1 MKYKHLL
8 IYLII
13 SSLILGLFIP
23 KIKSPINTTENFF
36 FSIVSF
42 ISIVVYLFTFRKL
55 YRTWVRFETLFL
67 IGFIIVHFQIPFFY
81 SLNIQPSNPYYVWLN
96 KNVVNFATWLS
107 AFSIHLWMIGSVIAT
122 IKSANSKREFISS
135 KSQYNVKKLDYILLF
150 SFLGFFGLAGG
161 ALLKGSHDGMG
172 SWGEGASYFMI
183 LLRVSLYF
191 RIFIFFKSLRK
202 ITLSNIIR
210 GNIIFLCILLLYI
223 LTFLLVGDRGPFMQI
238 VIVIALCFGVFVKRI
253 SLGSLFLLII
263 TGALLLSIIGLG
275 RSSEDANI
283 FEVGLSKYQSSK
295 SNPTEELAT
304 SVRIMYRA
312 LSNFPNNYSY
322 LYGLQFV
329 IGILGIIPFA
339 SSFFISTF
347 NIPAEFTAS
356 SRLFTFIGQG
366 RNSTYGEGTEII
378 SDIYINFGILGVF
391 FFMFLYGYLTS
402 KISFNALKKHSDKFF
417 LILIVLSSTAIY
429 INRAQFLSPVK
440 DIVYIL
446 LIFQIIKLKTRKPVK
461 IIS

>member
-1 MKYKHLL
+1 
-8 IYLII
+8 
-13 SSLILGLFIP
+13 
-23 KIKSPINTTENFF
+23 
-36 FSIVSF
+36 
-42 ISIVVYLFTFRKL
+42 
-55 YRTWVRFETLFL
+55 
-67 IGFIIVHFQIPFFY
+67 
-81 SLNIQPSNPYYVWLN
+81 
-96 KNVVNFATWLS
+96 
-107 AFSIHLWMIGSVIAT
+107 MIGSVIAT